1 MIQKYNG
8 HVRQQI
14 RELLK
19 KCSLDDIT
27 EIAED
32 MKLRRTYLHSSTAR
46 SFVKGDKVE
55 FTGRRGEQM
64 QGVVEKVAK
73 KYVTVDCTMYGGSVW
88 RVPGAHLKEVA

>member
-27 EIAED
+27 MIAED
-32 MKLRRTYLHSSTAR
+32 MKLRRTYLHNMAIR
-46 SFVKGDKVE
+46 SL
-55 FTGRRGEQM
+55 RRGNTVKFFSRGSYH
-64 QGVVEKVAK
+64 QGTVYKVAQ
-73 KYVTVDCTMYGGSVW
+73 KYVTVDTGSSYW
-88 RVPGAHLKEVA
+88 KVPAGHLEKVA

>member
-32 MKLRRTYLHSSTAR
+32 MKLRRTYLHNMAIR
-46 SFVKGDKVE
+46 SL
-55 FTGRRGEQM
+55 RRGNTVKFFSRGSYH
-64 QGVVEKVAK
+64 QGTVYKVAQ
-73 KYVTVDCTMYGGSVW
+73 KYVTVDTGSTYW
-88 RVPGAHLKEVA
+88 KVPPRQSV

>member
-1 MIQKYNG
+1 MTIQKFNKKRSELIMAI
-8 HVRQQI
+8 HDMTLEELQQVV
-14 RELLK
+14 
-19 KCSLDDIT
+19 D
-27 EIAED
+27 AV
-32 MKLRRTYLHSSTAR
+32 KLRRTYLHSSTAR

>member
-32 MKLRRTYLHSSTAR
+32 MKLRRTYLHNMAIR
-46 SFVKGDKVE
+46 SL
-55 FTGRRGEQM
+55 RRGNTVKFFSRGSYH
-64 QGVVEKVAK
+64 QGIVYKVAQ
-73 KYVTVDCTMYGGSVW
+73 KYVTVDTGSTYW
-88 RVPGAHLKEVA
+88 KVPAGHLEKVA

>member
-32 MKLRRTYLHSSTAR
+32 MKLRRTYLHNMAIR
-46 SFVKGDKVE
+46 SL
-55 FTGRRGEQM
+55 RRGNTVKFFSRGSYH
-64 QGVVEKVAK
+64 QGTVYKVAQ
-73 KYVTVDCTMYGGSVW
+73 KYVTVATGSTYW
-88 RVPGAHLKEVA
+88 KVPAGHLEKVA

>member
-27 EIAED
+27 MIAED
-32 MKLRRTYLHSSTAR
+32 MKLRRTYLHNMAIR
-46 SFVKGDKVE
+46 SL
-55 FTGRRGEQM
+55 RRGNTVKFFSRGSYH
-64 QGVVEKVAK
+64 QGTVYKVAQ
-73 KYVTVDCTMYGGSVW
+73 KYVTVDTGSTYW
-88 RVPGAHLKEVA
+88 KVPAGHLEKVA

>member
-19 KCSLDDIT
+19 KCSLHDIT

-32 MKLRRTYLHSSTAR
+32 MKLRRTYLHNMAIR
-46 SFVKGDKVE
+46 SL
-55 FTGRRGEQM
+55 RRGNTVKFFSRGSYY
-64 QGVVEKVAK
+64 QGTVYKVAQ
-73 KYVTVDCTMYGGSVW
+73 KYVTVDTGSSYW
-88 RVPGAHLKEVA
+88 KVPAGHLEKVA

>member
-8 HVRQQI
+8 EVRQQI

-32 MKLRRTYLHSSTAR
+32 IKRRRTYLHNMAIR
-46 SFVKGDKVE
+46 SL
-55 FTGRRGEQM
+55 RRGNTVKFFSRGSYH
-64 QGVVEKVAK
+64 QGTVYKVAQ
-73 KYVTVDCTMYGGSVW
+73 KYVTVDTGSTYW
-88 RVPGAHLKEVA
+88 KVPAGHLEKVA

>member
-8 HVRQQI
+8 EVRQQI

-32 MKLRRTYLHSSTAR
+32 MKLRRTYLHNMAIR
-46 SFVKGDKVE
+46 SL
-55 FTGRRGEQM
+55 RRGNTVKFFSRGSYH
-64 QGVVEKVAK
+64 QGTVYKVAQ
-73 KYVTVDCTMYGGSVW
+73 KYVTVDTGSTYW
-88 RVPGAHLKEVA
+88 KVPAGHLEKVA

>member
-32 MKLRRTYLHSSTAR
+32 MKLRRTYLHNMAIR
-46 SFVKGDKVE
+46 SL
-55 FTGRRGEQM
+55 RRGNTVKFFSRGSYH
-64 QGVVEKVAK
+64 QGTVYKVAQ
-73 KYVTVDCTMYGGSVW
+73 KYVTVDTGSTYW
-88 RVPGAHLKEVA
+88 KVPAGHLEKGA